1 MPPTL
6 VNMALGALLGIALL
20 GGALDRRSLA
30 VVTVAAA
37 LPDLD
42 AVLSL
47 YVAGATN
54 AALHSG
60 FIPIVAAAL
69 LHWETDRRAESW
81 IVDRIGPTGVRVTW
95 VALAAYAIAG
105 IGLDLFNVEGV
116 ALLYPVSTRY
126 YAIVGQLVASTEAG
140 LIQTYVRL
148 GNGWL
153 DIASPG
159 TTANYHIATWINP
172 TPGADNP
179 PGVER
184 RLRIVDSGWQLVLLL
199 TALVA
204 VPVKLVFDRT
214 PN

>member
-6 VNMALGALLGIALL
+6 VNMALGGLIGVALL

-42 AVLSL
+42 AALSL
-47 YVAGATN
+47 YILGATN
-54 AALHSG
+54 AVLHSG
-60 FIPIVAAAL
+60 FIPLAAAAL
-69 LHWETDRRAESW
+69 LYWETERRGESW
-81 IVDRIGPTGVRVTW
+81 IVERVSPAGVRVAW
-95 VALAAYAIAG
+95 VGLAAYAIAG

-116 ALLYPVSTRY
+116 ALFFPVSTRY

-140 LIQTYVRL
+140 LIQTYVQL

-153 DIASPG
+153 DVASPG
-159 TTANYHIATWINP
+159 TTANHHIMTWINP
-172 TPGADNP
+172 TPGAGNP
-179 PGVER
+179 AGVER

-199 TALVA
+199 TALLA
-204 VPVKLVFDRT
+204 APIKWMFDLT

>member
-6 VNMALGALLGIALL
+6 VNMALGGLIGVALL
-20 GGALDRRSLA
+20 GGALDRRSIA

-47 YVAGATN
+47 YVPGATN
-54 AALHSG
+54 AVLHSG

-69 LHWETDRRAESW
+69 LYWETDRRADSW

-95 VALAAYAIAG
+95 VALAAYATAG

-116 ALLYPVSTRY
+116 ALLYPLSTRY
-126 YAIVGQLVASTEAG
+126 YAIVGQLVASSEAG
-140 LIQTYVRL
+140 LIQTYVQL

-159 TTANYHIATWINP
+159 TTANHHIATWINP
-172 TPGADNP
+172 TPAADDP

-204 VPVKLVFDRT
+204 TPAKWVFDRT
-214 PN
+214 PD

>member
-6 VNMALGALLGIALL
+6 VNMAVGALIGVALL

-30 VVTVAAA
+30 AVTVAAA

-42 AVLSL
+42 AVVSL
-47 YVAGATN
+47 YVGGATN
-54 AALHSG
+54 AVLHSG
-60 FIPIVAAAL
+60 FIPLAAAAL
-69 LHWETDRRAESW
+69 LYWETERRGESW
-81 IVDRIGPTGVRVTW
+81 VIDRVGPAGVRVAW

-116 ALLYPVSTRY
+116 ALFYPLSTRY
-126 YAIVGQLVASTEAG
+126 YAIVGQLVASTDAG
-140 LIQTYVRL
+140 LIQTYVQL

-153 DIASPG
+153 KIASPG
-159 TTANYHIATWINP
+159 TTANRHIATWINP
-172 TPGADNP
+172 TPGGGNP

-184 RLRIVDSGWQLVLLL
+184 RLRIVDSGWQLVLVL

-204 VPVKLVFDRT
+204 APVKWVFDRS